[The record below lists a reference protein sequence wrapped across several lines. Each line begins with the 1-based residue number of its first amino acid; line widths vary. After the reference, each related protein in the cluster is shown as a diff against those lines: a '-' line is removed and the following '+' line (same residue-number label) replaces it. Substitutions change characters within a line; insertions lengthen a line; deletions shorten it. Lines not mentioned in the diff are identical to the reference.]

1 MTINRKAAILG
12 PAIFDAEIC
21 KDGYTYSPGI
31 RLSDGSYNTFRG
43 PNCISNDPSWYT
55 KSTVNEIL
63 SGMRWYDILNETQR
77 DIIHKGLKQIIKD
90 LP

>member
-1 MTINRKAAILG
+1 MTIACHLG
-12 PAIFDAEIC
+12 LAIFDAEIC

-31 RLSDGSYNTFRG
+31 HLSDGSYDAVRG
-43 PNCISNDPSWYT
+43 PNCTLNDPSWYT

-63 SGMRWYDILNETQR
+63 SAMRWYDILDETQR